1 MGEMSGTPDWDLL
14 TAGAAELGVSLD
26 DSQVAALERY
36 MDLLCE
42 WNQRFNLT
50 AIDSR
55 EEVLTKHFLDSL
67 TCARAVDFAT
77 QRTLVDVGTGA
88 GFPGLVLKIAYP
100 HLQVT
105 LLDAV
110 RKRLGFL
117 THVAEEL
124 KLVGVEV
131 LHARAED
138 VAMPARSDAKRQ
150 ARPLPTTPA
159 LRERFDV
166 VTARAVARLNVLAE
180 WTLPFAKIGGRV
192 IIMKGPD
199 VKEEVAEAA
208 HALSLLGGGP
218 LDVLSLCLPGT
229 EIGRS
234 LVTVPKLKPTPPAY
248 PRQSGAARK
257 SPL

>member
-1 MGEMSGTPDWDLL
+1 MSGLPDWDVL
-14 TAGAAELGVSLD
+14 TAGAAELGVVLD
-26 DSQVAALERY
+26 GGQVAALARY

-55 EEVLTKHFLDSL
+55 DEILTKHFLDSL
-67 TCARAVDFAT
+67 TCAQVVDFAA

-100 HLQVT
+100 HLRVT
-105 LLDAV
+105 LVDAV

-117 THVAEEL
+117 AHVAAEL
-124 KLVGVEV
+124 NLEHVEV

-138 VAMPARSDAKRQ
+138 VTMPARAGTNRQ
-150 ARPLPTTPA
+150 GRPLPQPPA
-159 LRERFDV
+159 LRERFDL

-180 WTLPFAKIGGRV
+180 WTLPFAKIGGHV
-192 IIMKGPD
+192 VLLKGPD
-199 VKEEVAEAA
+199 VKEEVEEAA
-208 HALSLLGGGP
+208 HALSLLGGGAP
-218 LDVLSLCLPGT
+218 HVVTLQLPGT

-234 LVTVPKLKPTPPAY
+234 LVAVPKLKPTPPTY

>member
-1 MGEMSGTPDWDLL
+1 MSGSPDWEGLSR
-14 TAGAAELGVSLD
+14 GALEFGVSLD
-26 DSQVAALERY
+26 SGQMAALERY
-36 MDLLCE
+36 LELLCE

-50 AIDSR
+50 AIESPD
-55 EEVLTKHFLDSL
+55 EVLTKHFLDSL
-67 TCARAVDFAT
+67 ACARAVDFAS

-100 HLQVT
+100 HLRVT

-117 THVAEEL
+117 SHVAAEL
-124 KLVGVEV
+124 RLNDVEV

-138 VAMPARSDAKRQ
+138 VARPGAQ
-150 ARPLPTTPA
+150 ARGPKSQPSPA
-159 LRERFDV
+159 APVLRERFDV

-192 IIMKGPD
+192 ILMKGPD
-199 VKEEVAEAA
+199 VKEEVVEAA
-208 HALSLLGGGP
+208 PALSLLGGGAP
-218 LDVLSLCLPGT
+218 EVVTLCLPGT

-234 LVTVPKLKPTPPAY
+234 LVTVPKLKATPNAY
-248 PRQSGAARK
+248 PRQAGTARK